1 MSHFWEDFLSGFFSV
16 SMIMIPVT
24 CWGSWPLPLDNQRMV
39 TWDDVS
45 FKSWLNEVR
54 NRRTYAVAVVVEVQD
69 LKGNSGLGTLAS
81 LKLGAGSEGCVSELR
96 GN

>member
-1 MSHFWEDFLSGFFSV
+1 
-16 SMIMIPVT
+16 
-24 CWGSWPLPLDNQRMV
+24 MV

-69 LKGNSGLGTLAS
+69 LKGNSGLSTLAS
-81 LKLGAGSEGCVSELR
+81 FKLGAGSEGCVSELR

>member
-1 MSHFWEDFLSGFFSV
+1 
-16 SMIMIPVT
+16 
-24 CWGSWPLPLDNQRMV
+24 MV

-81 LKLGAGSEGCVSELR
+81 LKFGAGSEGCVSELR